1 MKILIAADGS
11 PYTRRVL
18 DYIASHGEFIDGHQE
33 FVVLTVVA
41 AVPARAAASV
51 DKDLLQSYYDDEA
64 EKVFK
69 PVRAFFKKEG
79 LNAQFVAKVG
89 HAADV
94 IGKTATS
101 GKFDLLMMGSRG
113 HGSLGSLLMGSV
125 VVKVLGHCE
134 TPVLLVR

>member
-11 PYTRRVL
+11 PYTGRLL
-18 DYIASHGEFIDGHQE
+18 DYIAAHGEFNDGRQE
-33 FVVLTVVA
+33 YVVLHVVA
-41 AVPARAAASV
+41 AVPPRAASSV
-51 DKDLLQSYYDDEA
+51 QKDLLQSYYDDEA
-64 EKVFK
+64 EKVLQ
-69 PVRAFFKKEG
+69 PVREFFKKLG
-79 LNAQFVAKVG
+79 VDAQFIAKVG

-101 GKFDLLMMGSRG
+101 GKFDLVMMGSRG

-134 TPVLLVR
+134 TPLLLVR